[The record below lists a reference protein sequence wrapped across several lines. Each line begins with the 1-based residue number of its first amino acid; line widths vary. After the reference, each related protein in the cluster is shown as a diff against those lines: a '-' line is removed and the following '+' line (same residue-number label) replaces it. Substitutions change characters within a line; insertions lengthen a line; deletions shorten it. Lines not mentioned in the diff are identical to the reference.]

1 MESRTAGTFI
11 ERTQFIDRTGIFVS
25 PIMYD
30 MIKKEYVDQKLS
42 EEEFLKK
49 WKADN
54 ENSII
59 ELSIDDG
66 IHCLFTDYDLTGLDR
81 LEINCEERRAVDI
94 IDDLLV
100 ENWKLQ
106 QESEKMAEVLK
117 KSQEAVKKATGAY
130 QSMLE
135 IVAEKINSIN
145 THCE

>member
-1 MESRTAGTFI
+1 MKSRTAGTFI
-11 ERTQFIDRTGIFVS
+11 ERSQFIDRTGIFVS

-30 MIKKEYVDQKLS
+30 MIKKEFADQSLS

-59 ELSIDDG
+59 ELNIDDG
-66 IHCLFTDYDLTGLDR
+66 IQCLFTDYDLTGLDR
-81 LEINCEERRAVDI
+81 LDINCEERRAVEI

-117 KSQEAVKKATGAY
+117 ESQEAVKKATSAY

-135 IVAEKINSIN
+135 IVTEKINSIN

>member
-1 MESRTAGTFI
+1 MKSRTAGAFI

-30 MIKKEYVDQKLS
+30 MIKKEFADQSLR

-81 LEINCEERRAVDI
+81 SDINCEERLAVDI
-94 IDDLLV
+94 IDDLLM

-106 QESEKMAEVLK
+106 QESEKMAEVLRE
-117 KSQEAVKKATGAY
+117 SQEAVNKATSAY

-135 IVAEKINSIN
+135 IVTEKINSIN

>member
-1 MESRTAGTFI
+1 MKSRTAGTFI

-30 MIKKEYVDQKLS
+30 MIKKEFAEQSLS

-81 LEINCEERRAVDI
+81 SDINCEERLAVDI

-117 KSQEAVKKATGAY
+117 ESQEAVKKVTSAY

-135 IVAEKINSIN
+135 IVTEKINSIN

>member
-1 MESRTAGTFI
+1 MKSRTAGTFI
-11 ERTQFIDRTGIFVS
+11 ERSQFIDRTGIFVS

-30 MIKKEYVDQKLS
+30 MIKKEFADQSLS

-59 ELSIDDG
+59 ELNIDDG
-66 IHCLFTDYDLTGLDR
+66 IHCLFTDYDLIGLDR
-81 LEINCEERRAVDI
+81 LDINCEERRAVEI

-117 KSQEAVKKATGAY
+117 ESQEAVKKATSAY

-135 IVAEKINSIN
+135 IVTEKINSIN

>member
-1 MESRTAGTFI
+1 MKSRTAGTFI

-30 MIKKEYVDQKLS
+30 MIKKEFADQKLS

-81 LEINCEERRAVDI
+81 SDINCEERLAVDI

-106 QESEKMAEVLK
+106 QESEKMAEVLRE
-117 KSQEAVKKATGAY
+117 SQEAVKKATSAY

-135 IVAEKINSIN
+135 IVTEKINSIN